1 VKYFGKKV
9 VFLMAIL
16 LLIGVAA
23 ACGPATPPAEEAD
36 GASNVDAVSEEK
48 ASEDSA
54 ASETVISE
62 ESAEAGAEAGEQEQT
77 PLDGSFD
84 IYGGAEVD
92 DFITTESGLQY
103 IILEEGDGEIP
114 EIGQVVS
121 VHYTGYLTD
130 GTIFDSSRDRGET
143 FSFPLGQ
150 GQVIA
155 GWDEGIGF
163 LPAGSSGRLIIPP
176 ELAYGDRGAGEQIQP
191 GATLVFDV
199 ELVEILPPPPESPT
213 AVDESEFL
221 ETDSGVQYYDIEE
234 GSGAVAEDGQIVT
247 VHFTG
252 WLEDGEMFDSSF
264 LRGQPIAMILGAG
277 QVIPG
282 WEDGM
287 KNMKVGGMR
296 QIIIPPEL
304 GFGEEGAGGGVIPPN
319 ATLIFE
325 VELVDVSPP
334 Q

>member
-1 VKYFGKKV
+1 VKYLGKKV
-9 VFLMAIL
+9 AFLMTIL
-16 LLIGVAA
+16 LLIGAAA

-36 GASNVDAVSEEK
+36 DSSALETESEEE
-48 ASEDSA
+48 ASEIENSQ
-54 ASETVISE
+54 
-62 ESAEAGAEAGEQEQT
+62 ESDEADAEAGEQEQT
-77 PLDGSFD
+77 PLDGPFD
-84 IYGGAEVD
+84 IYGGADAD

-114 EIGQVVS
+114 VSGQVVS

-130 GTIFDSSRDRGET
+130 GTIFDSSRDRGVP

-163 LPAGSSGRLIIPP
+163 LPAGSNGRLIIPP
-176 ELAYGDRGAGEQIQP
+176 ELAYGDSGAGSQIQP
-191 GATLVFDV
+191 GDTLVFDV

-213 AVDESEFL
+213 AVDEGEFL
-221 ETDSGVQYYDIEE
+221 ETDSGVLYHDLEE

-247 VHFTG
+247 VHYTG

-264 LRGQPIAMILGAG
+264 LRGEPISLMLGSG

-282 WEDGM
+282 WEEGM
-287 KNMKVGGMR
+287 INMKVGGRR
-296 QIIIPPEL
+296 QIIIPPDQA
-304 GFGEEGAGGGVIPPN
+304 FGEEGAGGGVIPPN

-325 VELVDVSPP
+325 VELVDVAPP

>member
-1 VKYFGKKV
+1 MKYFGKKV
-9 VFLMAIL
+9 AFLMAIL

-36 GASNVDAVSEEK
+36 DSSASDAVLEE
-48 ASEDSA
+48 E
-54 ASETVISE
+54 ASETETGE
-62 ESAEAGAEAGEQEQT
+62 ESAEVDTEAGAGESEQEEAG
-77 PLDGSFD
+77 LDGSFD
-84 IYGGAEVD
+84 IYGGADVD
-92 DFITTESGLQY
+92 DFTTTESGLQY

-114 EIGQVVS
+114 ESGQVVS

-130 GTIFDSSRDRGET
+130 GTIFDSSRDRGEP

-176 ELAYGDRGAGEQIQP
+176 ELAYGDRGAGSQIQP
-191 GATLVFDV
+191 GDTLVFDV
-199 ELVEILPPPPESPT
+199 ELVEILPPPPEAPT
-213 AVDESEFL
+213 AVEESEFL
-221 ETDSGVQYYDIEE
+221 ETDSGVRYFDIVE
-234 GSGAVAEDGQIVT
+234 GSGAVAEDGQVIT
-247 VHFTG
+247 VHYTG

-264 LRGQPIAMILGAG
+264 LRGQPIAMMLGSG

-287 KNMKVGGMR
+287 KNMKVGGTR
-296 QIIIPPEL
+296 QIIIPPDQA
-304 GFGEEGAGGGVIPPN
+304 FGEEGAGGGVIPPN

>member
-9 VFLMAIL
+9 VFLMTIL

-36 GASNVDAVSEEK
+36 DSSGLDAVAEEEARETESSEE
-48 ASEDSA
+48 
-54 ASETVISE
+54 I
-62 ESAEAGAEAGEQEQT
+62 AEAGADAGADAGEQEQT
-77 PLDGSFD
+77 PLEGSFD

-103 IILEEGDGEIP
+103 IILEEGDGELP
-114 EIGQVVS
+114 EVGQVVS
-121 VHYTGYLTD
+121 VHYTGYLTN
-130 GTIFDSSRDRGET
+130 GTIFDSSRDRGVP
-143 FSFPLGQ
+143 FNFPLGQ

-163 LPAGSSGRLIIPP
+163 MPAGSSGRLIIPP
-176 ELAYGDRGAGEQIQP
+176 ELAYGDSGAGAQIQP
-191 GATLVFDV
+191 GDTLVFDV
-199 ELVEILPPPPESPT
+199 ELVEIIPPPPESPT
-213 AVDESEFL
+213 AVEESEFL
-221 ETDSGVQYYDIEE
+221 ETDSGVQYYDFEE

-264 LRGQPIAMILGAG
+264 LRGQPIAIILGSG

-287 KNMKVGGMR
+287 INMKVGGTR

-304 GFGEEGAGGGVIPPN
+304 AFGEEGAGGGIIPPN
-319 ATLIFE
+319 VTLIFE